1 MICDMDHEELE
12 MFNESE
18 EVKMAWQG
26 MIASSKF
33 SDRIKGWSSCVPMHQ
48 GSLEISSDNIVDL
61 TNVTVPCDPAIYQ
74 ESLCGVI
81 TYVDPMEKCMD
92 INVTN
97 NLVITPVYVNSSDCY
112 QDHSGQCSTHIDFT
126 RKGGNVFTICD
137 YIFNSSFIH
146 GILQFQEKM
155 LLWLKETCLQQ

>member
-1 MICDMDHEELE
+1 
-12 MFNESE
+12 
-18 EVKMAWQG
+18 MAWQG

-48 GSLEISSDNIVDL
+48 GSLEVSADNMVDM
-61 TNVTVPCDPAIYQ
+61 TNVTIPCDPTIYQ

-92 INVTN
+92 MNVSN

-112 QDHSGQCSTHIDFT
+112 QDHSGQCSTHVDFMK
-126 RKGGNVFTICD
+126 KGNILDKSVIKFSIAISYIVF
-137 YIFNSSFIH
+137 YIFRKKCCC
-146 GILQFQEKM
+146 G
-155 LLWLKETCLQQ
+155 